1 MLTESLMN
9 FILFHAN
16 GYQGEF
22 IPSAF
27 VYNYWFPQ
35 EGGVYKAQ

>member
-1 MLTESLMN
+1 MHTELLMN
-9 FILFHAN
+9 SILFHAN

-27 VYNYWFPQ
+27 VCNHWFPQ